1 MFHILYGLSCSPSF
15 CPMGSKVFRSATP
28 LRVRNGQLV
37 GARANLEQ
45 NGLSQNGYGNFF
57 IAHLALQDIDQDIRK
72 FLLRPSGKHIVVQ
85 PHGNAFACML
95 EALFCSPSSVVTSS
109 GSYGSCKT
117 RLEVP
122 NGFRCKYRIFV
133 LRSSFFL
140 VVLVFSGWPRW
151 SGMVFS
157 CQFSQFPALQHG
169 NFRAFRCSA
178 MLLKGSEI
186 SFAWELSYFFSSS
199 TSSMFTFRG
208 NCHTFR
214 WSAIASGPGTFW
226 LSDVN
231 SLVLNVVGIMAL
243 EWPWPSCRQSEVLS
257 LLRLQCFLLNNL
269 EEFGYLFPQTCP

>member
-1 MFHILYGLSCSPSF
+1 MTSRDVGQMATAFLLLLFLQEWCKRRLCSISCTGF
-15 CPMGSKVFRSATP
+15 LVLRHFAPMGSKVFRSATP

-45 NGLSQNGYGNFF
+45 TLSQNGYGNFF
-57 IAHLALQDIDQDIRK
+57 IARLALQVIDQDIRK

-85 PHGNAFACML
+85 PHGNAFACTL
-95 EALFCSPSSVVTSS
+95 EASFCCSVVTSS

-117 RLEVP
+117 RWEVP

-169 NFRAFRCSA
+169 NFSC
-178 MLLKGSEI
+178 
-186 SFAWELSYFFSSS
+186 FS
-199 TSSMFTFRG
+199 
-208 NCHTFR
+208 
-214 WSAIASGPGTFW
+214 
-226 LSDVN
+226 
-231 SLVLNVVGIMAL
+231 VLCDAL
-243 EWPWPSCRQSEVLS
+243 ERV
-257 LLRLQCFLLNNL
+257 
-269 EEFGYLFPQTCP
+269 